1 MSESSPTS
9 QASTVG
15 VLEGIRVI
23 ELTMWIAGP
32 SAGGLMADWGAD
44 VIKIEPPKGDPQR
57 NILGALGY
65 GDLPV
70 PGFALDNRGKRS
82 VVLDLN
88 SEEGLAA
95 MFELLETAD
104 VYLTNMRPR
113 SLEANGLAPEQ
124 VATRYP
130 NLIVTTIT
138 GYGLDGPDAWRPG
151 YDIGAFWARTGIAR
165 DLVPRDAA
173 PIGVRGGLGDH
184 FTGMSA
190 AAGTMAALVE
200 RSRTGKGRIVE
211 SSLLRTGVWAIG
223 HQLVAQDTF
232 GRLESAK
239 LREIAPTPLVNSYKA
254 GDGKWFWLIGV
265 EADRHFPGVAAAIER
280 SDLLR
285 DERFAD
291 AKSRRTNSAALI
303 AAFDEAFASQPL
315 AHWAAAFDVHDV
327 WWSPAQSLAEVL
339 EDPQIAASGAFVEV
353 DNPSGEPYRSVNS
366 PITFRGSALTHT
378 RPSPAVGEHTVEVLG
393 ELGLAARNEG

>member
-1 MSESSPTS
+1 MTETS
-9 QASTVG
+9 NVG
-15 VLEGIRVI
+15 VLEGIRVV

-44 VIKIEPPKGDPQR
+44 VIKVEPPKGDPQR

-88 SEEGLAA
+88 TEQGQLA
-95 MFELLETAD
+95 MEKLLERAD

-113 SLEANGLAPEQ
+113 SLEAIGLAPEQ
-124 VATRYP
+124 VAERFP

-138 GYGLDGPDAWRPG
+138 GYGLDGPEAWRPG

-165 DLVPRDAA
+165 DLAPRDGA
-173 PIGVRGGLGDH
+173 PVGVRGGLGDH
-184 FTGMSA
+184 FTGMTA

-200 RSRTGKGRIVE
+200 RSRTGAGRIVE

-223 HQLVAQDTF
+223 HQVVAQDTF
-232 GRLESAK
+232 GRLESTK
-239 LREIAPTPLVNSYKA
+239 PREVAPTPLVNSYKA
-254 GDGKWFWLIGV
+254 ADGKWFWLIGV
-265 EADRHFPGVAAAIER
+265 EADRHFPGVAAAVER
-280 SDLLR
+280 PELLQ

-291 AKSRRTNSAALI
+291 AKSRRMNSAAFI
-303 AAFDEAFASQPL
+303 AVLDEAFASQPL

-327 WWSPAQSLAEVL
+327 WWSPAQSMAEVL
-339 EDPQIAASGAFVEV
+339 EDPQIAASGAFVQVESANG
-353 DNPSGEPYRSVNS
+353 DTYRSVNS
-366 PITFRGSALTHT
+366 PITFRGSPLTQT
-378 RPSPAVGEHTVEVLG
+378 RPSPAVGEHTASVLA
-393 ELGLAARNEG
+393 ELGLPLADNTGQA